1 MIGNLIFVIDN
12 FMKWLLGYVMYD
24 VFMLVSIFVIVM
36 LGGVVIKV

>member
-1 MIGNLIFVIDN
+1 M
-12 FMKWLLGYVMYD
+12 LLGYVMYD